1 MGYQRRLHG
10 ALVQLL
16 QCSRSSTVPPPP
28 ASTTRLPSSTPRPAP
43 CTSRALTPT
52 TRPTTPPPT
61 TTFQRY
67 NLEQL
72 STNPSVEEIQ
82 RCLWLIHGNH
92 VTSTE
97 DPKEGEVAAVLDL
110 AVLVTTVKLDVLDIG
125 LVEVLLSWPLK
136 CLGPGLVTEPV
147 ADEISITSV
156 DQDWD
161 LLKNA
166 WYETVEWLHPVT
178 LEKEVSV
185 DIEVAAVIA
194 ADLNAKLLLNIGLVQ
209 ELADPAES

>member
-1 MGYQRRLHG
+1 MKHPDFIYTITL
-10 ALVQLL
+10 
-16 QCSRSSTVPPPP
+16 
-28 ASTTRLPSSTPRPAP
+28 
-43 CTSRALTPT
+43 
-52 TRPTTPPPT
+52 
-61 TTFQRY
+61 QRY
-67 NLEQL
+67 NLEPL

-97 DPKEGEVAAVLDL
+97 DLKEGEVAAVLDL
-110 AVLVTTVKLDVLDIG
+110 AVLVTTVKLD
-125 LVEVLLSWPLK
+125 VLLSWPLK